1 MQKGYV
7 IAEIDVT
14 DPEIYKQYMPLA
26 QAAIAAHGGRYVVR
40 GGDPQALE
48 GETAPQRFVVL
59 EFDSREH
66 AEAFYRSPQY
76 QEAMAVRVRSSTGRV
91 FLLTGAASPT
101 G

>member
-7 IAEIDVT
+7 VAEIDVT
-14 DPEIYKQYMPLA
+14 DPETYRQYMPLA

-48 GETAPQRFVVL
+48 GERAPQRFVVL
-59 EFDSREH
+59 EFDSREK
-66 AEAFYRSPQY
+66 AEAFYRSAQY
-76 QEAMAVRVRSSTGRV
+76 QEAAAVRLRSSNSRV

>member
-7 IAEIDVT
+7 VAEIDVT
-14 DPEIYKQYMPLA
+14 DAETYRQYMPLA

-48 GETAPQRFVVL
+48 GDRAPQRIVVL
-59 EFDSREH
+59 EFDSREK
-66 AEAFYRSPQY
+66 AEAFYRSAQY
-76 QEAMAVRVRSSTGRV
+76 QEAAAVRLKSSNSRV
-91 FLLTGAASPT
+91 FLLTGSASPT